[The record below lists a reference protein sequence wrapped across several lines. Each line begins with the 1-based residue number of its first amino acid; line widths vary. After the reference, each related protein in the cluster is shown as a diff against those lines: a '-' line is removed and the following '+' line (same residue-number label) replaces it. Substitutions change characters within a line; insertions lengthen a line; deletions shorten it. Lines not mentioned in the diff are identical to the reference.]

1 MILHVPNVL
10 SADEVKHCRS
20 LIENADWQDG
30 KITAGSQSEQV
41 KHNRQLPEGSP
52 AALEARKLIIEALGK
67 SALFFTA
74 ALPKKTF
81 PPLFN
86 RYDGASNY
94 LGNHVDNAVRTSTT
108 TGAWVRTDI
117 SVTLFLSDPDEYD
130 GGELVI
136 EDTFGVQRIKLPAGD
151 LILYPAS
158 SVHQVTPVTKG
169 SRLAS
174 FFWVESMIRNDD
186 QRRLLFDMDLSIM
199 TLRQSEGDTP
209 AVVKLTGCYHNLLRM
224 WVDPS

>member
-1 MILHVPNVL
+1 MLLRVPEVL
-10 SADEVKHCRS
+10 PPDVLAQCRR
-20 LIENADWQDG
+20 LIEQADWKDG
-30 KITAGSQSEQV
+30 KLTAGTQSEQV
-41 KHNRQLPEGSP
+41 KNNRQLPEDSE
-52 AALEARKLIIEALGK
+52 AACAARKLILDALGK
-67 SALFFTA
+67 SALFFSG

-86 RYDGASNY
+86 RYDGDTNEFGS
-94 LGNHVDNAVRTSTT
+94 HVDNSVRTSIT

-136 EDTFGVQRIKLPAGD
+136 EDTFGVQRVKLPAGD

-158 SVHQVTPVTKG
+158 SIHRVEPVTRG
-169 SRLAS
+169 TRLAS

-186 QRRLLFDMDLSIM
+186 QRRLLFDMDMAIM
-199 TLRQSEGDTP
+199 TLRQQEGDSP
-209 AVVKLTGCYHNLLRM
+209 PVVRLTGCYHNLLRM
-224 WVDPS
+224 WVDP